1 MHTEGVKRYSA
12 LLSKEAISAK
22 QKHLRRGFA
31 LFCSRV
37 KPYSEPARVH
47 QMLKY
52 TMRTYVIIGT
62 IHKERPQKFSG
73 ILPPPH
79 PHSVM
84 KFGTKS
90 TQPPSLCLLWT
101 TLSPFWCGCLYEWPL
116 MWPVWL
122 RSWICIRKR
131 TTVSKIHSTP
141 TMPHWLML
149 VLLFLLPSGS
159 SDDWPAEVFA
169 WL

>member
-12 LLSKEAISAK
+12 LSRKEANSAK
-22 QKHLRRGFA
+22 QKHCSVLLGV
-31 LFCSRV
+31 SRV
-37 KPYSEPARVH
+37 KPYSEPTRVH

-52 TMRTYVIIGT
+52 TMRTCVILGT
-62 IHKERPQKFSG
+62 IRKERPQNFRDFW
-73 ILPPPH
+73 PPH

-90 TQPPSLCLLWT
+90 TQPPHFVCFRT
-101 TLSPFWCGCLYEWPL
+101 TLSPSQCGCLYEWPL

-131 TTVSKIHSTP
+131 TTVSKIHFTP